1 MALEDELQALIEQRR
16 EIDRAL
22 LERHASD
29 MAVLFTDIVGS
40 TAFFEQRGDIEG
52 FALVRRHNDLLF
64 PVVKEHGGRIVKTI
78 GDSIMAVFDDA
89 TRGLACAVA
98 MQEKLAAETGTAAV
112 EKIKVRI
119 GVHWGRVLRD
129 GDDVF
134 GDTVNTAARINSAAE
149 GDEVL
154 VSQAL
159 LEVLPAA
166 HGFVTT
172 PRQAVTAKGKSAPVA
187 VVAVAWS
194 AAQKEDAAAR
204 APAAKETLV
213 LEIMRAPGGL
223 RVCARDPAERGTV
236 KAYADVPLDT
246 AEIERLGEPFATLAH
261 DGGQAAYGPALVEK
275 GQQLFARAL
284 PAAVRERLLQTPR
297 RTLRLDLEDS
307 LVHAPWELMHD
318 GQEFLGCRFSVGR
331 LVAARAEQPIP
342 QVAAGADALVVVAN
356 PSGDLPHAD
365 EEGRVI
371 EGLFSQA
378 APGRVLHK
386 GGRLGRAELLD
397 LIGRARVLH
406 FAGHVTK
413 RTEGGPAGLVVA
425 DGVVSAEDL
434 KAAMAKGAPALVF
447 ANGCHAS
454 TSGRWQEAGASS
466 LAQALLLSGVRHTL
480 APLWGVPDADALAF
494 ALRFYEA
501 ALAGLPLGECARRA
515 RKALQLTHRAPLS
528 FAGYVLYGDP
538 RETFPLEDARLSS
551 PGRTR
556 SGDFPRVSPQVLA
569 EAARAAARAPNTGES
584 TRATRTAE
592 TPAPRRSTDTIPT
605 ARLPRSTATALP
617 APAPASHGSS
627 PLILGAA
634 GGILAGL
641 AARAF
646 FTFSSREPGD
656 EARPPEGGGALP
668 AAVPGEGTLPPAP
681 KMLHVGPVR
690 MSVMPFQATG
700 APDPTL
706 DYLKQGLAEV
716 LVTALAGEGGG
727 VQLVERGQ
735 IEVDLG
741 ELDFQQSKHVDPRT
755 RAQLGKIAGC
765 EVAVLGAYQAAGEQL
780 RFTAR
785 FVDVESGE
793 IIAAAKSDG
802 TKAEVFELQDR
813 LAVEVKRA
821 LADVKK
827 RMRP

>member
-1 MALEDELQALIEQRR
+1 MALEDELQSLIEQRR

-64 PVVKEHGGRIVKTI
+64 PVVKEQGGRVVKTI
-78 GDSIMAVFDDA
+78 GDSIMAVFPSAAD
-89 TRGLACAVA
+89 GLACAVA

-112 EKIKVRI
+112 ERIKIRI

-159 LEVLPAA
+159 MEALPPG
-166 HGFVTT
+166 HGFIAQ
-172 PRQAVTAKGKSAPVA
+172 PRRAVAAKGKSAPVT
-187 VVAVAWS
+187 VVAVAWND
-194 AAQKEDAAAR
+194 AQRSDAAAR
-204 APAAKETLV
+204 SPEARAALV
-213 LEIMRAPGGL
+213 LEIMRGPVGL
-223 RVCARDPAERGTV
+223 RVCATDPEERGTV
-236 KAYADVPLDT
+236 KAYADVTLD
-246 AEIERLGEPFATLAH
+246 AADIDRLVEPFATLAH
-261 DGGQAAYGPALVEK
+261 DGGQPAYAAALVDK
-275 GQQLFARAL
+275 GQQLLARAL
-284 PAAVRERLLQTPR
+284 PKAVQAQLHKTPR
-297 RTLRLDLEDS
+297 HTLRLDLEDT
-307 LVHAPWELMHD
+307 LVHVPWELLHD
-318 GQEFLGCRFSVGR
+318 GVEYLGCRFSVGR
-331 LVAARAEQPIP
+331 MVAARAEQA
-342 QVAAGADALVVVAN
+342 VAPVATDAEALVVVAN
-356 PSGDLPHAD
+356 PSGDLPHAA
-365 EEGRVI
+365 EEGQVI
-371 EGLFSQA
+371 ERLFAQA
-378 APGRVLHK
+378 APGRVLHHA
-386 GGRLGRAELLD
+386 GPLGRRELLD

-413 RTEGGPAGLVVA
+413 KTDGGPAGFVVA
-425 DGVVSAEDL
+425 DGVVSADDL
-434 KAAMAKGAPALVF
+434 KGALARGAPALVF

-466 LAQALLLSGVRHTL
+466 LAQALLLAGVRHTL

-501 ALAGLPLGECARRA
+501 ALGGLPLGECARRA
-515 RKALQLTHRAPLS
+515 RKALQQTHRAPLS

-538 RETFPLEDARLSS
+538 RASFPLEDARVTQA
-551 PGRTR
+551 GRTR
-556 SGDFPRVSPQVLA
+556 SGDFPPVTAQALA
-569 EAARAAARAPNTGES
+569 EASRRAPRTDPG
-584 TRATRTAE
+584 AGTRTAE
-592 TPAPRRSTDTIPT
+592 TASLPRAAETTST
-605 ARLPRSTATALP
+605 ARLPRATATATALP
-617 APAPASHGSS
+617 APAPARHAST

-641 AARAF
+641 VAIAVLTRDGPE
-646 FTFSSREPGD
+646 EPGTS
-656 EARPPEGGGALP
+656 AGGAPPP
-668 AAVPGEGTLPPAP
+668 ATAPGEKPPPPPP

-706 DYLKQGLAEV
+706 DYLKLGLTEV
-716 LVTALAGEGGG
+716 LVTALGAEGGAAG

-735 IEVDLG
+735 IEVEVG
-741 ELDFQQSKHVDPRT
+741 ELDFQQSRYVDPKT

-785 FVDVESGE
+785 FVDVETGE
-793 IIAAAKSDG
+793 VLAAAKSDG
-802 TKAEVFELQDR
+802 ARAEVFELQDR
-813 LAVEVKRA
+813 LAAEVKRA
-821 LADVKK
+821 VGDVKK